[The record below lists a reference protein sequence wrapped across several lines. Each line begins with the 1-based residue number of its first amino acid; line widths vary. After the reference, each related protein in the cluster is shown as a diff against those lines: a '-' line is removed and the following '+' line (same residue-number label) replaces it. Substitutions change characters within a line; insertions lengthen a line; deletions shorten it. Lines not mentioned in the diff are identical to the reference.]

1 MTDYELNV
9 NFDDYCFCEEEG
21 TFKAVLD
28 FARYGKKKN
37 VIAYFTF
44 EDGRKIMACAW
55 NNMSYLGLNR
65 IPIGT
70 ELYLTFAKK
79 KSDSCY
85 LRNVEIAE

>member
-1 MTDYELNV
+1 MTDYEFNV

-70 ELYLTFAKK
+70 ELCLTFTKK

-85 LRNVEIAE
+85 LRNVDIAE